1 MRSLVWSDAEQPRG
15 AQQQPGAG
23 EACIATARRAAEGT
37 GTASC
42 RGHGVLAAT
51 GGWVRRCGG
60 QRDVARHEL
69 GHEVGTEPWPQVLEG
84 RPSLLRRGLVAR
96 ESL

>member
-1 MRSLVWSDAEQPRG
+1 M
-15 AQQQPGAG
+15 
-23 EACIATARRAAEGT
+23 
-37 GTASC
+37 
-42 RGHGVLAAT
+42 
-51 GGWVRRCGG
+51 RRCGG